1 MSPTAPRAALHH
13 HLSWKGSLMTS
24 TTSSQTPI
32 QTQRRVR
39 SWPTSPAL
47 ALLVLRIALGAV
59 FIAHGAQ
66 KLFVYGF
73 AGTSGSFADMGV
85 PLAPITGPLVG
96 LVEFIGGMLLV
107 LGLGT
112 RFVAAALALDMIV
125 AVCLVHLP
133 FGIFSADGG
142 YELPLALAAGA
153 TALILA
159 GPGRISVDAAL
170 TAHSRLTRTDDV
182 LQA

>member
-1 MSPTAPRAALHH
+1 
-13 HLSWKGSLMTS
+13 MTT
-24 TTSSQTPI
+24 TTSPQAQI
-32 QTQRRVR
+32 RRGAAR
-39 SWPTSPAL
+39 SWPVSPSL

-85 PLAPITGPLVG
+85 PMASIAGPLVG

-107 LGLGT
+107 VGLGT
-112 RFVAAALALDMIV
+112 RLVAAALAVDMVV
-125 AVCLVHLP
+125 AAFLVHLP

-142 YELPLALAAGA
+142 YELPLTLAAGA
-153 TALILA
+153 LAVILA
-159 GPGRISVDAAL
+159 GPGRISVDATLAGR
-170 TAHSRLTRTDDV
+170 SRPSRTEDV
-182 LQA
+182 SEA

>member
-1 MSPTAPRAALHH
+1 
-13 HLSWKGSLMTS
+13 MTT
-24 TTSSQTPI
+24 TTSPQAPT
-32 QTQRRVR
+32 RRGAR
-39 SWPTSPAL
+39 SWPTSPSL

-85 PLAPITGPLVG
+85 PLASIAGPLVG

-107 LGLGT
+107 VGLGT
-112 RFVAAALALDMIV
+112 RLVAAALAVDMVV
-125 AVCLVHLP
+125 AAFLVHLP

-153 TALILA
+153 LALILA

-170 TAHSRLTRTDDV
+170 AAHSRLKGTEDV
-182 LQA
+182 L

>member
-1 MSPTAPRAALHH
+1 
-13 HLSWKGSLMTS
+13 MTT
-24 TTSSQTPI
+24 TTSLQTRTRI
-32 QTQRRVR
+32 GAR
-39 SWPTSPAL
+39 SWPASPSL

-85 PLAPITGPLVG
+85 PMASITGPLVG

-107 LGLGT
+107 VGLGT
-112 RFVAAALALDMIV
+112 RFVAAALAVDMAV
-125 AVCLVHLP
+125 AAFLVHLP

-142 YELPLALAAGA
+142 YELPLILAAGA
-153 TALILA
+153 LAAILA
-159 GPGRISVDAAL
+159 GPGRISVDAVLA
-170 TAHSRLTRTDDV
+170 TRSRLSRTEDV
-182 LQA
+182 REV